1 MHPSARRLAWR
12 GAVHQGARRCFS
24 GGTVDVRIGVLHTPK
39 EIEIELPAD
48 ADHDAVRGKVE
59 AALSDDNGVLWLT
72 DRHGAQF
79 ALPSSRIAWVQV
91 GSADSERRIGFG
103 S

>member
-1 MHPSARRLAWR
+1 MHPPARRLAWR
-12 GAVHQGARRCFS
+12 GAVHQGARRSFA

-48 ADHDAVRGKVE
+48 ADHDSVRTKVE
-59 AALSDDNGVLWLT
+59 AALSSDTGVLWLT
-72 DRHGAQF
+72 DRHGAEY

-91 GSADSERRIGFG
+91 GTADSDRRIGFG
-103 S
+103 T